1 MDSCL
6 DESFAGEALRCIGIA
21 LLCLQE
27 FAEDRPTMSAV
38 VFMLG
43 NDSALPTPKQ
53 PAFVFKRST
62 CTSGDRSTTEGANS
76 INDVT
81 CSIVEAR

>member
-6 DESFAGEALRCIGIA
+6 DESFAGEALRCTGIG

-62 CTSGDRSTTEGANS
+62 YTSGDPSTSEGANS